1 MAPTIADVARAARVS
16 TATVSRVLNGNTE
29 VNSELAAR
37 VNKAI
42 RDLAYQP
49 SRIARGLRTQR
60 TAVWAVVIS
69 DIRNP
74 FFTDMVRGVEDI
86 AYANGYSL
94 VLCNAEEDP
103 VKEARYLQLAVA
115 EHMGGVIVAPASSS
129 KTDVSV
135 LLERG
140 VKVVTVDRKLSGPRL
155 VDRVLIDNQGGAEM
169 AVSHLVEGGC
179 RRVACISGQADVST
193 AVDRLAG
200 YKAGLRS
207 HGIRVT
213 PQLIRAG
220 DYREQSGKAAM
231 EELLALPRMPD
242 AVFVS
247 NNLMTL
253 GALAAISEAGLQI
266 PNDIAVVGFD
276 DPSWASLLRPS
287 LSTVAQPTYDLGA
300 ETARMLLQRIE
311 GYTGPARE
319 LVLSPSLRPRASS
332 PSPGKSA
339 LLEMART

>member
-1 MAPTIADVARAARVS
+1 MAPTIGDVARAARVS

-29 VNSELAAR
+29 VNTELAAR
-37 VNKAI
+37 VRKAI
-42 RDLAYQP
+42 SDLSYQP
-49 SRIARGLRTQR
+49 SRVARGLRTQR
-60 TAVWAVVIS
+60 STVWAVVIS

-103 VKEARYLQLAVA
+103 DKEARYLQLAVA

-129 KTDVSV
+129 KTDLT
-135 LLERG
+135 LLLDRG

-179 RRVACISGQADVST
+179 RRIACISGQPDVST
-193 AVDRLAG
+193 ATDRLVG
-200 YKAGLRS
+200 YKEGLRS
-207 HGIRVT
+207 HGIRVS
-213 PQLIRAG
+213 PQLIRVG
-220 DYREQSGKAAM
+220 DYREQGGKAAM
-231 EELLALPRMPD
+231 AELLALPRPPD
-242 AVFVS
+242 AVFVA

-253 GALAAISEAGLQI
+253 GALAAIAEADLLI
-266 PNDIAVVGFD
+266 PDDIAVVGFD

-311 GYTGPARE
+311 GYTGAARE
-319 LVLSPSLRPRASS
+319 LVLSPSLQPRASS
-332 PSPGKSA
+332 RSPRPAASLPA
-339 LLEMART
+339 S